1 MSPKEPKHRIWPIVL
16 AVVLLA
22 LACVVTVEL
31 VVCRFADPV
40 LYDRIT
46 APVRA
51 GVQRLVETGEAAWNG
66 AVQLGHD
73 LSDQLTEM
81 GEQMGKKLSELAEE
95 FSRPKEEET
104 DLGLTQLADTV
115 EIAPPREQLD
125 PAISSLEERDGLE
138 YLTGGGVEIIY
149 YNQTDEIWA
158 EQPYGT
164 DQLGG
169 YGCGP
174 AVMSMA
180 VSSLLNSPVDPAE
193 MAELCV
199 DRGYWCRGHGSYYTI
214 VGGVAEAYGLTCT
227 ALPPEDLLEEE
238 LITYLATGGLA
249 VALMT
254 KGHFTNGG
262 HFILLRGVTLDGSI
276 LVADP
281 ASRERSLTS
290 WDLSLILEELSQ
302 TRANG
307 APLWLI
313 SKPQG

>member
-1 MSPKEPKHRIWPIVL
+1 MSPKEPKQRIWPIVL

-22 LACVVTVEL
+22 LVCVAAVEL

-40 LYDRIT
+40 LYEQIT

-51 GVQRLVETGEAAWNG
+51 GVQQLAETGEAAWNG

-73 LSDQLTEM
+73 LS
-81 GEQMGKKLSELAEE
+81 GKLEDIGNHLSELAEQL
-95 FSRPKEEET
+95 SGPKDGET
-104 DLGLTQLADTV
+104 DPELTQLADTV
-115 EIAPPREQLD
+115 EMAPPRDLLD

-138 YLTGGGVEIIY
+138 YLTGGGMEIVY
-149 YNQTDEIWA
+149 YNQTDEVWA
-158 EQPYGT
+158 DQPYGT
-164 DQLGG
+164 DRLGG

-174 AVMSMA
+174 AAMAMA
-180 VSSLLNSPVDPAE
+180 VSSLTGTPVDPAE
-193 MAELCV
+193 MAALCV
-199 DRGYWCRGHGSYYTI
+199 DRGYWCRRHGSYYTI

-227 ALPPEDLLEEE
+227 PMPPEDLSEEE

-307 APLWLI
+307 APLWLL
-313 SKPQG
+313 SPSQ

>member
-1 MSPKEPKHRIWPIVL
+1 MSPKDPKQRIWPIVL

-22 LACVVTVEL
+22 LACVAAVEL
-31 VVCRFADPV
+31 VVCRFADPA

-46 APVRA
+46 APVRT
-51 GVQRLVETGEAAWNG
+51 GVHRLVETGQAAWEG

-73 LSDQLTEM
+73 AADWAAEM
-81 GEQMGKKLSELAEE
+81 GEEMGKKLSALAEQL
-95 FSRPKEEET
+95 SRPKEET
-104 DLGLTQLADTV
+104 DPELTQLADTV
-115 EIAPPREQLD
+115 EIAPPREMLD
-125 PAISSLEERDGLE
+125 PAVSSLRERDGTE
-138 YLTGGGVEIIY
+138 YLTGGGVEIVY
-149 YNQTDEIWA
+149 YNQTDEVWA

-164 DQLGG
+164 DRLGG

-174 AVMSMA
+174 AAMAMA
-180 VSSLLNSPVDPAE
+180 VSSLTDTMVDPAE
-193 MAELCV
+193 MAALCV
-199 DRGYWCRGHGSYYTI
+199 EQGYWCRGHGSYYTI
-214 VGGVAEAYGLTCT
+214 VDGVAEAYGLTCT
-227 ALPPEDLLEEE
+227 SMPPEDLSEED
-238 LITYLATGGLA
+238 LITYLATGGVA

-307 APLWLI
+307 APLWML
-313 SKPQG
+313 SKP